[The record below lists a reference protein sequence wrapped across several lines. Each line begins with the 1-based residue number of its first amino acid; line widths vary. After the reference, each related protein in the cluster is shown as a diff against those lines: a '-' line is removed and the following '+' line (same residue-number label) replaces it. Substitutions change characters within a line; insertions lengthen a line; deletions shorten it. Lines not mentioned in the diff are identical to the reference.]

1 MFKVT
6 MTNLGRKHATEIQM
20 FDGSPTY
27 YDLWGMAKEY
37 LFSNHICFNIH
48 TGDFNKQTYP
58 VSGHVLAGAHYVGDF
73 KVEEV
78 AKCNF

>member
-20 FDGSPTY
+20 FKDNPDYNGLY
-27 YDLWGMAKEY
+27 AMAKRQ
-37 LFSNHICFNIH
+37 LLSNGINFILD
-48 TGDFNKQTYP
+48 TDPLKESDYP
-58 VSGHVLAGAHYVGDF
+58 VSGHILAGAHYVGDF

-78 AKCNF
+78 SA